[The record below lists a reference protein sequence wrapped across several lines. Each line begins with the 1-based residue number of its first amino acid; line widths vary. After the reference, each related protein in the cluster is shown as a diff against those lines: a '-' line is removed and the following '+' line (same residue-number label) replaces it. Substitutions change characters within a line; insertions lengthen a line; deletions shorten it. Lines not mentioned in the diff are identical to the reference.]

1 MSLSTILI
9 TAVNALFPLIITIL
23 MGYMLKRKGFLT
35 KEFLRVGNWIVFNI
49 CLPAMLF
56 VNVYD
61 IAGFAA
67 INWLWAM

>member
-23 MGYMLKRKGFLT
+23 LGYFLKRKGFLT

-61 IAGFAA
+61 IA
-67 INWLWAM
+67 

>member
-23 MGYMLKRKGFLT
+23 LGYFLKQKGFLT

-49 CLPAMLF
+49 CLPDRLGHPGRHRS
-56 VNVYD
+56 D
-61 IAGFAA
+61 PR
-67 INWLWAM
+67 LHPRC